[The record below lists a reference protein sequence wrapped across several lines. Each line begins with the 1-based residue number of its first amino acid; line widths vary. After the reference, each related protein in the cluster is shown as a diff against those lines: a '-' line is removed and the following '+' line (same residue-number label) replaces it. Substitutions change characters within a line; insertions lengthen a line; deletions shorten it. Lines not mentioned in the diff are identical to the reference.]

1 LRPNTLVIGYKR
13 KWRTDS
19 DEIITEY
26 VQILRDTLVMG
37 MGLMISVGFKRVN
50 WFLEEYAP
58 PALQHDVDDYAEIYA
73 GGLTNKKPKNKHRTA
88 DMDDDEAPT
97 VDHEGGGGMSAKGRV
112 NNMGYQAVNMTMSM
126 PRNQEEEEQAIKMAS
141 AWEGGQGKDTVI
153 DVWWMIDDGG
163 LCMLIPY
170 IMKLHKFWARCKLRM
185 LLVSEDDSIQS
196 DVATMKSLIDNFRLP
211 YKGPLLVPAKKAPH
225 QRTVEKFE
233 SLARCKIS
241 DCPRPSVIKKWL
253 ILSELLFEYSRYS
266 GLNVVTLP
274 IPTKAI
280 GPRAYMAMLHML
292 SDQERLPPTI
302 IMRGNG
308 ESTLTFYSE

>member
-1 LRPNTLVIGYKR
+1 
-13 KWRTDS
+13 
-19 DEIITEY
+19 
-26 VQILRDTLVMG
+26 MG
-37 MGLMISVGFKRVN
+37 
-50 WFLEEYAP
+50 
-58 PALQHDVDDYAEIYA
+58 
-73 GGLTNKKPKNKHRTA
+73 
-88 DMDDDEAPT
+88 
-97 VDHEGGGGMSAKGRV
+97 EGGGKTQNA
-112 NNMGYQAVNMTMSM
+112 GYSPVEDRSMASRKDHVSNVSPAMSM
-126 PRNQEEEEQAIKMAS
+126 PRNMEEEDAAIFLSQAWA
-141 AWEGGQGKDTVI
+141 AGQGKDTVI

-185 LLVSEDDSIQS
+185 LLVSEDDTIQS

-211 YKGPLLVPAKKAPH
+211 YKGPLLVPAKKQPH
-225 QRTVEKFE
+225 AKTIEKFE
-233 SLARCKIS
+233 SLAQCKIS

-292 SDQERLPPTI
+292 SDQDRLPPTI